1 MVLSPFCPHSIPL
14 FIRYRVSLAMNEKEE
29 RKDIGIRVRENRE
42 GDIEYGAFVGCGGG
56 PFSLSLLV

>member
-1 MVLSPFCPHSIPL
+1 
-14 FIRYRVSLAMNEKEE
+14 MNEKEE

-42 GDIEYGAFVGCGGG
+42 GDIEYGDEKRCGGG

>member
-1 MVLSPFCPHSIPL
+1 
-14 FIRYRVSLAMNEKEE
+14 MNEKEE